1 MYNTWNCVHFPQ
13 IILFYYKKKH
23 NNIMIKCCIFVQ
35 IQMSSFIITIK
46 IMWLYISMSF
56 SKNKNHL
63 NLSTLQVHIQFFKN
77 YYLNIFSNNIIYV
90 FSSFHHITRGLFV
103 FVKVGFQ
110 SKVFAAAST
119 LKGFRIRVGLSMG
132 SEIRFVGKSFRTKAT
147 SVWSFA

>member
-1 MYNTWNCVHFPQ
+1 M
-13 IILFYYKKKH
+13 
-23 NNIMIKCCIFVQ
+23 
-35 IQMSSFIITIK
+35 
-46 IMWLYISMSF
+46 
-56 SKNKNHL
+56 
-63 NLSTLQVHIQFFKN
+63 
-77 YYLNIFSNNIIYV
+77 
-90 FSSFHHITRGLFV
+90 